1 MKNTKIIVNTRSKSY
16 PIYFGDGN
24 LKTTGTLI
32 KKNLPNVKKIC
43 IISDKNLP
51 LVLLKKL
58 SKSLKK
64 YNPKIYRLSVSEK
77 IKNFKI
83 KWILPFFF
91 LLMITASLQAQ
102 ETGPLMMKQ
111 ELGYTLGG
119 GVFGAGL
126 GVLVWFMDPL
136 NPSVTLKSTVKN
148 GFIAGTALGAL
159 FGFYMLQNAIIVP
172 SESTLPENLDQLLGK
187 EGLLR
192 PIQSSIISQ
201 NGIKSVQNIRLPI
214 FGFRF

>member
-1 MKNTKIIVNTRSKSY
+1 MEK
-16 PIYFGDGN
+16 
-24 LKTTGTLI
+24 LTLW
-32 KKNLPNVKKIC
+32 
-43 IISDKNLP
+43 
-51 LVLLKKL
+51 
-58 SKSLKK
+58 
-64 YNPKIYRLSVSEK
+64 
-77 IKNFKI
+77 KI

-126 GVLVWFMDPL
+126 GVVVWFMDPL

-187 EGLLR
+187 DDLLR
-192 PIQSSIISQ
+192 PIHNSIISQ
-201 NGIKSVQNIRLPI
+201 NEIKSVQIFRLPI